1 MACGC
6 KKNSATVQKVKQ
18 VVKKIPTQK
27 TTNSET
33 PKRKIYKKIT
43 YRRPI

>member
-6 KKNSATVQKVKQ
+6 KKNNATVQKVKQ
-18 VVKKIPTQK
+18 VVKKLPVQK
-27 TTNSET
+27 TNNET